1 MAAFSDESWT
11 HPLALTNDEL
21 NGVLQAMRV
30 LGRMAARG
38 GDVPTAAVVEI
49 LLETKKLL
57 LPSQGKAICEQ
68 LGSRDA
74 IKQEVMNLPI
84 SCVVASFLTD
94 PSRWCTIDFG
104 QRHAYWSDHMD
115 GCAWAQCVH
124 YERGRWHGSSGNGAA
139 VTKPTYRA
147 LLASHVKAEAEDAA
161 LQATLA
167 ASGGQPTTSEQE
179 EALVRLAMRASLP
192 AFNPNSAHW
201 LFPAYTSGQVD
212 WLAAESVRAK
222 ATWE

>member
-1 MAAFSDESWT
+1 M
-11 HPLALTNDEL
+11 
-21 NGVLQAMRV
+21 LQAMRV

-68 LGSRDA
+68 LGGHDA

-104 QRHAYWSDHMD
+104 QRHAYWSDHM
-115 GCAWAQCVH
+115 AA
-124 YERGRWHGSSGNGAA
+124 RGPSAC
-139 VTKPTYRA
+139 
-147 LLASHVKAEAEDAA
+147 
-161 LQATLA
+161 
-167 ASGGQPTTSEQE
+167 TTSGAGGMAAAGM
-179 EALVRLAMRASLP
+179 ALRSPSQRTARFWP
-192 AFNPNSAHW
+192 R
-201 LFPAYTSGQVD
+201 T
-212 WLAAESVRAK
+212 
-222 ATWE
+222 